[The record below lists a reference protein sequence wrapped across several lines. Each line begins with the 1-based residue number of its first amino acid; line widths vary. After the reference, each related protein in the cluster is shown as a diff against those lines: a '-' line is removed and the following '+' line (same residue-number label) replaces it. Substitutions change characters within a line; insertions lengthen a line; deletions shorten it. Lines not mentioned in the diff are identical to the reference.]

1 MPTGVRKDPFATF
14 CFQVEI
20 DSLVVAGFS
29 DVSGIQADTETEEY
43 PEGGVNEY
51 VHKFRKL
58 TRYPNLVFKR
68 GITDSDALWSW
79 YKDVVDG
86 KVQRR
91 NGAIILLDRE
101 GNPTWRWEFVQA
113 YPVKWTG
120 PDLKADG
127 NTTAIE
133 ALELTHNGLKK
144 A

>member
-1 MPTGVRKDPFATF
+1 MPTGVRNDPFATF
-14 CFQVEI
+14 RFQVEI

-29 DVSGIQADTETEEY
+29 DVTGIQAETETEEY
-43 PEGGVNEY
+43 REGGVNEH

-58 TRYPNLVFKR
+58 TKFPNLVFKR
-68 GITDSDALWSW
+68 GITDSDVLWSW

-101 GNPTWRWEFVQA
+101 GNPKWRWEFVQA

-127 NTTAIE
+127 IANAIE

>member
-1 MPTGVRKDPFATF
+1 MPTGVRNNPFATF
-14 CFQVEI
+14 LFQVEI

-29 DVSGIQADTETEEY
+29 DVSGIQAETETEEY
-43 PEGGVNEY
+43 REGGVNEH

-58 TRYPNLVFKR
+58 TKFPNLVFKR
-68 GITDSDALWSW
+68 GITDSDVLWSW

-91 NGAIILLDRE
+91 SGAIILLDRE

>member
-1 MPTGVRKDPFATF
+1 MPTGIRKDPFAAF
-14 CFQVEI
+14 RFQVEI
-20 DSLVVAGFS
+20 DSLMVAGFS
-29 DVSGIQADTETEEY
+29 EVSGIQAETDTEEY
-43 PEGGVNEY
+43 REGGVNEH
-51 VHKFRKL
+51 VHKFRKV
-58 TRYPNLVFKR
+58 TRFPNLVFKR

-79 YKDVVDG
+79 YRDVVDG

-91 NGAIILLDRE
+91 SGAIILLDLE

-127 NTTAIE
+127 NTTAVE